1 MSDLPF
7 VTCLCLTKGRKEWL
21 PGVVASFLTQDY
33 AGRSELLIVA
43 DSWEDIPEGVGVIGF
58 DKGPFAV
65 KRRVQFGREI
75 SIVFELGAVGKKR
88 NTGAEWSA
96 KGSIISIWDDDDY
109 SAPGRLT
116 QQVETLL
123 STRAA
128 VTGYTGLKFTDGRD
142 WWRFN
147 YHRVPGTGCEACS
160 HENCMTCWPDSPHCG
175 NRANPGRYDYV
186 HATSLCFRRDW
197 WETHPFEET
206 QVGQD
211 ERFALAASAADQLAP
226 CPDLCLM
233 YATIHP
239 GNTSPRVRINGA
251 LVGSNWEPLPGY
263 VSPHPSV
270 FPLSLSHHTIPL

>member
-1 MSDLPF
+1 MQSSSDLPF

-21 PGVVASFLTQDY
+21 RGVVDAFMKQDY
-33 AGRSELLIVA
+33 KGRSELLLVA
-43 DSWEDIPEGVGVIGF
+43 DVAEDIGDSSSPDSLWNSFPYEFYPHHFVGGISV
-58 DKGPFAV
+58 GPFP
-65 KRRVQFGREI
+65 
-75 SIVFELGAVGKKR
+75 VGKKR
-88 NTGAEWSA
+88 NLGIKWAAPGTE
-96 KGSIISIWDDDDY
+96 IISIWDDDDY

-116 QQVETLL
+116 QQVEILL
-123 STRAA
+123 ATGKA
-128 VTGYTGLKFTDGRD
+128 VTGYTSLKFTDGRD

-147 YHRVPGTGCEACS
+147 YNRIAGTGCPGCDDLRTS
-160 HENCMTCWPDSPHCG
+160 YCG
-175 NRANPGRYDYV
+175 NFSNPARYEYV

-197 WETHPFEET
+197 WEKHPFEEL

-226 CPDLCLM
+226 CPDLDLM

-270 FPLSLSHHTIPL
+270 FPPGSLP

>member
-21 PGVVASFLTQDY
+21 AGVVDAFNKQDY
-33 AGRSELLIVA
+33 PGRKELFFVADCWDDIDFPCTPLSHRMCEGRGFSVLRFPGNVGAKRNEGCGWSLGSIVA
-43 DSWEDIPEGVGVIGF
+43 
-58 DKGPFAV
+58 
-65 KRRVQFGREI
+65 
-75 SIVFELGAVGKKR
+75 
-88 NTGAEWSA
+88 
-96 KGSIISIWDDDDY
+96 IWDDDDY

-123 STRAA
+123 STGKA
-128 VTGYTGLKFTDGRD
+128 VTGYTSMTFTDGLD

-147 YHRVPGTGCEACS
+147 YPVDNFALCAEQF
-160 HENCMTCWPDSPHCG
+160 
-175 NRANPGRYDYV
+175 V

-206 QVGQD
+206 QIGQD

-226 CPDLCLM
+226 CPDLALM

-239 GNTSPRVRINGA
+239 GNTSPRVRINGS

>member
-1 MSDLPF
+1 MSDFPF

-21 PGVVASFLTQDY
+21 PGAVASFLQQDY
-33 AGRSELLIVA
+33 AGHKELLIVA
-43 DSWEDIPEGVGVIGF
+43 DSFQDYPGMPDQSGCPSGVIWLGN
-58 DKGPFAV
+58 
-65 KRRVQFGREI
+65 EI
-75 SIVFELGAVGKKR
+75 SITVKFGPSLNVGEKR
-88 NTGAEWSA
+88 NFGCESA
-96 KGSIISIWDDDDY
+96 SLADVIAIWDDDDY

-123 STRAA
+123 SSGKA
-128 VTGYTGLKFTDGRD
+128 VTGYTSMKFTDGRE
-142 WWRFN
+142 WWNFS
-147 YHRVPGTGCEACS
+147 YYPVVDATGEY
-160 HENCMTCWPDSPHCG
+160 EF
-175 NRANPGRYDYV
+175 V
-186 HATSLCFRRDW
+186 LATSLCFRRDW
-197 WETHPFEET
+197 WQTHPFEDM

-226 CPDLCLM
+226 CPDLDLM

-270 FPLSLSHHTIPL
+270 FPLDQKAGLSGFFPNRSSCKPAS